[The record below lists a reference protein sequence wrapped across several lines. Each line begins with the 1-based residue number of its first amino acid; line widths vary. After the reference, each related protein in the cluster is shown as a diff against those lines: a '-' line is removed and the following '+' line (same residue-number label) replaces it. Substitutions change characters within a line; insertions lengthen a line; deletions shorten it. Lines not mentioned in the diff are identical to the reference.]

1 MKIKYGNYTYK
12 ISTYKDIGS
21 GLAEVTFVRKLA
33 KRTIMEK
40 TIVRE
45 AEIML
50 ERKATP
56 P

>member
-1 MKIKYGNYTYK
+1 MKIKYNKYTYK
-12 ISTYKDIGS
+12 ISTYKDIGN

-45 AEIML
+45 DGIEKD
-50 ERKATP
+50 RP
-56 P
+56 

>member
-1 MKIKYGNYTYK
+1 MKIKYGNYRYK

-45 AEIML
+45 DDIE
-50 ERKATP
+50 KDKQ
-56 P
+56 